1 MKGPVRCVVIGCKV
15 ARRLFGIRV
24 PKQVLVLVLIFIVMA
39 VITVVIDDL
48 IRPGHPSVVV
58 DCLVRLIGPAHGC
71 QVRGEKDI

>member
-24 PKQVLVLVLIFIVMA
+24 PKQVLVLIFIVMA